1 MSLISTYQSR
11 KSLFAE
17 KLITKGVDASASDG
31 LTTLINKIDD
41 ISSIGNGIFL
51 FGDKDIIQSSQSVYF
66 NAFVVK
72 EGKLVNDPI
81 KIYAPDS
88 SYVNPMTSNVSDFTK
103 LGDSDGFTVTNEGA
117 SLSLNELASF
127 NQVYLNKVLDFT
139 NTNHEIMFKCKPLLQ
154 GSDAINGQ
162 VYTINGSGYDTN
174 FWISSTQVGF
184 CGNTFSFPSSITWGD
199 WLDVVLSYTPTEQK
213 IYINGILVG
222 TTTYDFSEDYNANAF
237 YFALFTYYSY
247 VSFIVKNL
255 SVFSYE
261 SIVASGSH
269 GACLGE
275 YVGTGSGLKNFYAQ
289 SGSFV
294 SEIFV
299 VTDSQFYD
307 SGTTGTPN
315 TEWWKNNNSLQ
326 LTSDNNGLTASNST
340 SSTYYLAPNEIG
352 TPKSSMSDLV
362 DWNDF
367 ICEFTYRSH
376 TGTINLELRDSG
388 GNVGRITFNNLTLS
402 DGDVFKIQYTNNTIT
417 ATLNNT
423 PLTVS
428 GTVSGDVMIRL
439 AVLNA
444 NIVFKDFKV
453 YPI

>member
-1 MSLISTYQSR
+1 MTTHYQKIQALGNRMASN
-11 KSLFAE
+11 LE
-17 KLITKGVDASASDG
+17 TMGVS
-31 LTTLINKIDD
+31 
-41 ISSIGNGIFL
+41 
-51 FGDKDIIQSSQSVYF
+51 
-66 NAFVVK
+66 
-72 EGKLVNDPI
+72 
-81 KIYAPDS
+81 
-88 SYVNPMTSNVSDFTK
+88 
-103 LGDSDGFTVTNEGA
+103 
-117 SLSLNELASF
+117 ASF
-127 NQVYLNKVLDFT
+127 NDGGLTLADKILQIQHFTDGLLLFADKKIEQVGTTQSPNTITLSALLIENGKAKSGETVMFYGNWNVRQEKISTQSYTVYTVDGDGEFSFT
-139 NTNHEIMFKCKPLLQ
+139 GIEIRVNQGVDYSVGLGSASTFKITI
-154 GSDAINGQ
+154 SNSTFSFAINGSSD
-162 VYTINGSGYDTN
+162 TIY
-174 FWISSTQVGF
+174 GF
-184 CGNTFSFPSSITWGD
+184 
-199 WLDVVLSYTPTEQK
+199 
-213 IYINGILVG
+213 
-222 TTTYDFSEDYNANAF
+222 TYDSTKPLEIWIPIEATNISNKFG
-237 YFALFTYYSY
+237 YSDTTD
-247 VSFIVKNL
+247 S
-255 SVFSYE
+255 
-261 SIVASGSH
+261 SGIATCEYTCT
-269 GACLGE
+269 GA
-275 YVGTGSGLKNFYAQ
+275 GLKTITAE
-289 SGSFV
+289 SGTFV

-326 LTSDNNGLTASNST
+326 LTSDNNGLNASNST

-362 DWNDF
+362 DWNNF

-388 GNVGRITFNNLTLS
+388 GNVGRIAFNNLTLS

>member
-1 MSLISTYQSR
+1 MARRLIGTGKTGTDGSVTIPYTGIGAGIMDLQVETEIGGETVSQNFSVTDCLIYDSGINDGQKNTDVTIGTNVTEQVSNEGTTLECTNGTSLVAAQYTYNSIISGDFETI
-11 KSLFAE
+11 
-17 KLITKGVDASASDG
+17 ITVASASRILMGFYGGNDSSRILLNNVTNRKYKFKREGSVLTAQYYNGSDWVDLSWYNDSLGSKNCRFYMYLYADDTTNTVTFKDMEVLNKNENVLILDG
-31 LTTLINKIDD
+31 
-41 ISSIGNGIFL
+41 SSNV
-51 FGDKDIIQSSQSVYF
+51 IQSGD
-66 NAFVVK
+66 VVTM
-72 EGKLVNDPI
+72 EGRLYKNGV
-81 KIYAPDS
+81 
-88 SYVNPMTSNVSDFTK
+88 
-103 LGDSDGFTVTNEGA
+103 
-117 SLSLNELASF
+117 LAK
-127 NQVYLNKVLDFT
+127 NTVLDVY
-139 NTNHEIMFKCKPLLQ
+139 K
-154 GSDAINGQ
+154 NGAM
-162 VYTINGSGYDTN
+162 
-174 FWISSTQVGF
+174 
-184 CGNTFSFPSSITWGD
+184 
-199 WLDVVLSYTPTEQK
+199 
-213 IYINGILVG
+213 VG
-222 TTTYDFSEDYNANAF
+222 TVNTGSTGVASYNYTGLGVGETEF
-237 YFALFTYYSY
+237 YFKY
-247 VSFIVKNL
+247 
-255 SVFSYE
+255 
-261 SIVASGSH
+261 
-269 GACLGE
+269 
-275 YVGTGSGLKNFYAQ
+275 
-289 SGSFV
+289 GSFV

>member
-1 MSLISTYQSR
+1 MTTY
-11 KSLFAE
+11 KYLGY
-17 KLITKGVDASASDG
+17 GVTDENGVAHLEHDANGDP
-31 LTTLINKIDD
+31 LTH
-41 ISSIGNGIFL
+41 
-51 FGDKDIIQSSQSVYF
+51 
-66 NAFVVK
+66 
-72 EGKLVNDPI
+72 
-81 KIYAPDS
+81 
-88 SYVNPMTSNVSDFTK
+88 SYTGVGAGEVDV
-103 LGDSDGFTVTNEGA
+103 LA
-117 SLSLNELASF
+117 SL
-127 NQVYLNKVLDFT
+127 D
-139 NTNHEIMFKCKPLLQ
+139 KPITD
-154 GSDAINGQ
+154 GSI
-162 VYTINGSGYDTN
+162 
-174 FWISSTQVGF
+174 
-184 CGNTFSFPSSITWGD
+184 
-199 WLDVVLSYTPTEQK
+199 
-213 IYINGILVG
+213 
-222 TTTYDFSEDYNANAF
+222 
-237 YFALFTYYSY
+237 
-247 VSFIVKNL
+247 
-255 SVFSYE
+255 
-261 SIVASGSH
+261 
-269 GACLGE
+269 
-275 YVGTGSGLKNFYAQ
+275 
-289 SGSFV
+289 V

-388 GNVGRITFNNLTLS
+388 GNVGKIAFNNLTLS